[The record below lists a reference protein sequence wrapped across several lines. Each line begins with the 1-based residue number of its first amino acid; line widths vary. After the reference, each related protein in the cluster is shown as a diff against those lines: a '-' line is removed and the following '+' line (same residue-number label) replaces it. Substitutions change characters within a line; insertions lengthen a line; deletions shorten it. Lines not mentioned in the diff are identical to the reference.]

1 MPGPDLRARIGVDG
15 EQEFRQVIREINT
28 DLGITWSEMRKVTAQ
43 YQENADSIEALTAKG
58 EALEKQLTSQR
69 EKVEEMQAALQHA
82 VEAYG
87 EGSEEAL
94 EWTKSLNN
102 AEAQVYNTEAAIRKN
117 NEALEQAKNG
127 MQEVEEETQSFGDVL
142 DVVSDKLGIK
152 LPKELT
158 KAADNFGHFSLKS
171 VAAVAAVTGAVV
183 GLEKTYERLFD
194 LTKEAAANADN
205 ILTLSQ
211 ITGLDTDTIQEMR
224 YAAEF
229 IDVAFEQIQSSLTKL
244 KNNMQDTRDGNE
256 KLSEAFRKLGVQVT
270 NEDGTLRNAKD
281 VFYDVI
287 DALGQVENATERD
300 TLAMDLFGRSA
311 EQLNPLIIQ
320 GSDRL
325 RELAAEAE
333 NVGYVMSGEVLD
345 ALGAVDDAYQR
356 MQRTQEGLTQ
366 QISGQMA
373 PAVTNFYETWTEL
386 MAKAGKA
393 LTDSRIIQGLGEILT
408 GATSLLDPLSALLGI
423 IPGLEGELHPLY
435 TILHSIAGV
444 LAWIS
449 DAGNAVIGLLTG
461 FTASGRERFN
471 TALGLNARYGQY
483 SNMQRWSGQAQQW
496 EDWRGSS
503 HSGYSGQNY
512 GYDASTGQYY
522 DKATGNYIYNAA
534 GNLSFAGGRTW
545 VGENGPEE
553 VELPAGTRIY
563 NAQETA
569 QRSSGDVF
577 IFNID
582 AKNVRELNQ
591 LVDMAKSARLERRM
605 R

>member
-1 MPGPDLRARIGVDG
+1 MPGPDLRAKIGLDG
-15 EQEFRQVIREINT
+15 EQNFRNAIKAING
-28 DLGITWSEMRKVTAQ
+28 DLGIAASEMRKVTAQ
-43 YQENADSIEALTAKG
+43 YQDNADSIEALTAKG
-58 EALEKQLTSQR
+58 VQLENRLTSQR
-69 EKVEEMQAALQHA
+69 EKVETLRAALNHA
-82 VEAYG
+82 VTTYG

-94 EWTKSLNN
+94 GYTKALNY
-102 AEAQVYNTEAAIRKN
+102 AEAQVYDTEAAIRQN
-117 NEALEQAKNG
+117 SEALEDSKNA
-127 MQEVEEETQSFGDVL
+127 MEDVEETGQGLGTMLDRLGGKFGVTLPENIKTTLNGFGSFSTG
-142 DVVSDKLGIK
+142 
-152 LPKELT
+152 
-158 KAADNFGHFSLKS
+158 S
-171 VAAVAAVTGAVV
+171 VAAVAAVSGAVV
-183 GLEKTYERLFD
+183 GLEKTYKKLID
-194 LTKEAAANADN
+194 MTTEAAANADN
-205 ILTLSQ
+205 ILTLAQ
-211 ITGLDTDTIQEMR
+211 MTGLDTDTIQEMQ
-224 YAAEF
+224 YAAEL
-229 IDVAFEQIQSSLTKL
+229 IDVSFDTIRGSLVKL
-244 KNNMQDTRDGNE
+244 KNNMQDARDGND
-256 KLSEAFRKLGVQVT
+256 KLQEAFRALGVQVT
-270 NEDGTLRNAKD
+270 EADGSLRSAEN
-281 VFYDVI
+281 VFYGAI
-287 DALGQVENATERD
+287 DALGQIENAAERD
-300 TLAMDLFGRSA
+300 TLAYDLFGKKA
-311 EQLNPLIIQ
+311 EELNPLIIQ
-320 GSDRL
+320 GSERM
-325 RELAAEAE
+325 RELADEAE

-386 MAKAGKA
+386 MAKSGKA

-408 GATSLLDPLSALLGI
+408 GSTSLLDPLSALLGI

-449 DAGNAVIGLLTG
+449 DAGNAAIGLLTG

-503 HSGYSGQNY
+503 YSGYSGQNY

-563 NAQETA
+563 NAQETE
-569 QRSSGDVF
+569 QRAGGDVF
-577 IFNID
+577 IFNLE
-582 AKNVRELNQ
+582 AKNIRELNQ
-591 LVDMAKSARLERRM
+591 LVEMARAARVEGRM

>member
-1 MPGPDLRARIGVDG
+1 MPGPDLRAKIGLDG
-15 EQEFRQVIREINT
+15 EQDFRNAIKAING
-28 DLGITWSEMRKVTAQ
+28 DLGIAASEMRKVTAQ
-43 YQENADSIEALTAKG
+43 YQDNADSIEALTAKG
-58 EALEKQLTSQR
+58 VQLENRLTSQR
-69 EKVEEMQAALQHA
+69 EKVETLRAALDHA
-82 VEAYG
+82 VTTYG

-94 EWTKSLNN
+94 GYTKALNY
-102 AEAQVYNTEAAIRKN
+102 AEAQVYDTEAAIRKN
-117 NEALEQAKNG
+117 SEALEDSKNA
-127 MQEVEEETQSFGDVL
+127 MEAVEETGQGLGTMLDRLGGKFGVTLPENIKTTLNGFRSFSTG
-142 DVVSDKLGIK
+142 
-152 LPKELT
+152 
-158 KAADNFGHFSLKS
+158 S
-171 VAAVAAVTGAVV
+171 VAAVAAVAGAVV
-183 GLEKTYERLFD
+183 GLEKAYKKLIDMT
-194 LTKEAAANADN
+194 TEAAANADS
-205 ILTLSQ
+205 ILTLAQ
-211 ITGLDTDTIQEMR
+211 MTGLDTDTIQELQ
-224 YAAEF
+224 YAAEL
-229 IDVAFEQIQSSLTKL
+229 IDVSFDTIRGSLVKL
-244 KNNMQDTRDGNE
+244 KNNMQDARDGND
-256 KLSEAFRKLGVQVT
+256 KLQEAFRVLGVQVT
-270 NEDGTLRNAKD
+270 EADGSLRSAEN
-281 VFYDVI
+281 VFYDAI
-287 DALGQVENATERD
+287 DALGQIENAAERD
-300 TLAMDLFGRSA
+300 TLAYDLFGKKA
-311 EQLNPLIIQ
+311 EELNPLIIQ
-320 GSDRL
+320 ESERM
-325 RELAAEAE
+325 RELADEAE

-386 MAKAGKA
+386 MAKSGKA

-449 DAGNAVIGLLTG
+449 DAGNAAIGLLTG

-503 HSGYSGQNY
+503 YSGYSGQNY

-563 NAQETA
+563 NAQETE
-569 QRSSGDVF
+569 QRAGGDVF
-577 IFNID
+577 IFNLE
-582 AKNVRELNQ
+582 AKNIRELNQ
-591 LVDMAKSARLERRM
+591 LVEMARAARVEGRM

>member
-1 MPGPDLRARIGVDG
+1 MPGPDLRAKIGLDG
-15 EQEFRQVIREINT
+15 EQDFRNAIKAING
-28 DLGITWSEMRKVTAQ
+28 DLGIAASEMRKVTAQ
-43 YQENADSIEALTAKG
+43 YQDNADSIEALTAKG
-58 EALEKQLTSQR
+58 VQLENRLTSQR
-69 EKVEEMQAALQHA
+69 EKVETLRAALDHA
-82 VEAYG
+82 VTTYG

-94 EWTKSLNN
+94 GYTKALNY
-102 AEAQVYNTEAAIRKN
+102 AEAQVYDTEAAIRKN
-117 NEALEQAKNG
+117 SEALEDSKNA
-127 MQEVEEETQSFGDVL
+127 MEAVEETGQGLGTMLDRLGGKFGVTLPENIKTTLNGFRSFSTG
-142 DVVSDKLGIK
+142 
-152 LPKELT
+152 
-158 KAADNFGHFSLKS
+158 S

-183 GLEKTYERLFD
+183 GLEKAYKKLIDMT
-194 LTKEAAANADN
+194 TEAAANADS
-205 ILTLSQ
+205 ILTLAQ
-211 ITGLDTDTIQEMR
+211 MTGLDTDTIQELQ
-224 YAAEF
+224 YAAEL
-229 IDVAFEQIQSSLTKL
+229 IDVSFDTIRGSLVKL
-244 KNNMQDTRDGNE
+244 KNNMQDARDGNE
-256 KLSEAFRKLGVQVT
+256 KLQEAFRALGVQVT
-270 NEDGTLRNAKD
+270 EADGSLRSAEN
-281 VFYDVI
+281 VIYDAI
-287 DALGQVENATERD
+287 DALGQIENAAERD
-300 TLAMDLFGRSA
+300 TLAYDLFGKKA
-311 EQLNPLIIQ
+311 EELNPLIIQ
-320 GSDRL
+320 GSERM
-325 RELAAEAE
+325 RELADEAE

-386 MAKAGKA
+386 MAKSGKA

-408 GATSLLDPLSALLGI
+408 GSTSLLDPLSALLGI

-449 DAGNAVIGLLTG
+449 DAGNAAIGLLTG

-503 HSGYSGQNY
+503 YSGYSGQNY

-563 NAQETA
+563 NAQETE
-569 QRSSGDVF
+569 QRAGGDVF
-577 IFNID
+577 IFNLE
-582 AKNVRELNQ
+582 AKNIRELNQ
-591 LVDMAKSARLERRM
+591 LVEMARAARVEGRM